1 MDDYLPIGGHLLPAD
16 YQDFIRRWNMTI
28 ANYSGLT
35 GYEGWGGEKRKA
47 FRLAF
52 PKAWKMWC
60 KLSRHFSEK
69 YADHVAALKKYQL
82 EYEQQEQDSD
92 EDSEQEQEQEQ
103 ESDEDRDEDSELREL
118 QRLEEHERQEAA
130 EMDYLI
136 SLQ

>member
-16 YQDFIRRWNMTI
+16 YQDFICRWNMTI
-28 ANYSGLT
+28 AKYSGLT

-52 PKAWKMWC
+52 PKAWQMWC

-69 YADHVAALKKYQL
+69 YADHVAALKEYQL
-82 EYEQQEQDSD
+82 EYQD
-92 EDSEQEQEQEQ
+92 EDE
-103 ESDEDRDEDSELREL
+103 DEDEGEDQDQYQDQDQDQDEDQELRDLE
-118 QRLEEHERQEAA
+118 RLEEHERQEAA